1 MALKG
6 LVRRKTV
13 TEILQERKLLDEK
26 QLKTAQEE
34 AEKDDKP
41 LQQIIVEKGF
51 MKKPK
56 LLKVLSDEWG
66 VKAVDLSQ
74 MELDKEVVEIIP
86 ESVAKRHMAVPFAK
100 EESILFIAMADPKDF
115 FVSED
120 INLRTGL
127 EVQAYLAM
135 PWDILG
141 ALNTA
146 YGRAEGEGLAQLMED
161 ISSPDDGP
169 PEGDM
174 DISKDGPK
182 SDISDVDP
190 SAPEVEKWVNAIF
203 LSAIQG
209 GASDIH
215 IEPFEDPA
223 GKNSKILLRFRKD
236 GILKPGP
243 FVIPWAYRQAIS
255 AKLKILTN
263 SMNLTE
269 RRIPQS
275 GRIQILAGG
284 NPIEFRVEIV
294 PTVYGESAVLRI
306 LDRRSI
312 NVDIDVMGFMDDTKA
327 NLLGMLEGIGGKKN
341 FGLILVCG
349 PTGSGKST
357 TLYSCLNHINRP
369 DIKIL
374 TAENPVEYNLDGIIQ
389 VPVNPDLKLG
399 GDKRF
404 DFGAALRSF
413 LRLDPDVIMVG
424 EIRDGET
431 AHIAMEAAMTGH
443 LVFSTIHTNDSTS
456 TLSRITEMGVP
467 AYMVASTM
475 KAILAQRLGRRVCKD
490 CAVEHDPKPEDLL
503 IFKEHKVPIEKG
515 QKFKK
520 GEGCGTCNDTG
531 FKGRLGFHE
540 LLMMNDDLRKQC
552 LVSMAASD
560 IVPVAVEK
568 AGLRT
573 IMQDGLEKVKLGWTT
588 VREVL
593 GGQDTEEEAPAEE
606 AADAPAEAP
615 AEEEKK

>member
-1 MALKG
+1 MAFKG

-13 TEILQERKLLDEK
+13 GEILMGRKLLDEK
-26 QLKTAQEE
+26 QLKK
-34 AEKDDKP
+34 AEGHAKDKGYSV
-41 LQQIIVEKGF
+41 QQAIVELDLLKT
-51 MKKPK
+51 PR
-56 LLKVLSDEWG
+56 LLKVLSEEWQ

-74 MELDKEVVEIIP
+74 MELDEEIIDILP
-86 ESVAKRHMAVPFAK
+86 EAVARRHMAVPFAK
-100 EESILFIAMADPKDF
+100 EESVLFIAMADPKDF

-120 INLRTGL
+120 IHLRTGL
-127 EVQAYLAM
+127 DVQAYLAM
-135 PWDILG
+135 PWDIQA
-141 ALNTA
+141 ALNKA
-146 YGRAEGEGLAQLMED
+146 KGKEGDEALESLTDQLQQGTEA
-161 ISSPDDGP
+161 P
-169 PEGDM
+169 PEDGGE
-174 DISKDGPK
+174 IEKDAPK
-182 SDISDVDP
+182 SDISDVDA

-203 LSAIQG
+203 LAAIKNK
-209 GASDIH
+209 ASDIH
-215 IEPFEDPA
+215 IEPFEDPS
-223 GKNSKILLRFRKD
+223 GKRNRVLLRFRQD
-236 GILKPGP
+236 GMLKPGP
-243 FVIPWAYRQAIS
+243 FEIPWVYRGAIM

-312 NVDIDVMGFMDDTKA
+312 QVDINVMGFMDDTKA
-327 NLLGMLEGIGGKKN
+327 SLLGMLEGIGGKKN

-357 TLYSCLNHINRP
+357 TLYSCLNYINRP

-399 GDKRF
+399 ENKKF
-404 DFGAALRSF
+404 DFAAALRSF

-456 TLSRITEMGVP
+456 TLSRVAEMGVP

-475 KAILAQRLGRRVCKD
+475 KAVLAQRLGRRVCKE
-490 CAVEHDPKPEDLL
+490 CCKEVDPKPEELE
-503 IFKEHKVPIEKG
+503 IFKEHEVELPKG
-515 QKFKK
+515 IKFKK
-520 GEGCGTCNDTG
+520 GEGCDACKGTG

-540 LLMMNDDLRKQC
+540 LLVMNDDLRKQC
-552 LVSMAASD
+552 LVSMAATEV
-560 IVPVAVEK
+560 IPIAVK
-568 AGLRT
+568 TAKLRT
-573 IMQDGLEKVKLGWTT
+573 IMQDGLEKVKMGWTT

-593 GGQDTEEEAPAEE
+593 GGQEEES
-606 AADAPAEAP
+606 
-615 AEEEKK
+615 EEEKK

>member
-13 TEILQERKLLDEK
+13 AEILKERNLLSDE
-26 QLKTAQEE
+26 QLQKIGEQAKKEDKTI
-34 AEKDDKP
+34 
-41 LQQIIVEKGF
+41 QQVIVEEKL

-56 LLKVLSDEWG
+56 LLKVLSEEWK

-74 MELDKEVVEIIP
+74 MEPDKEVVSIIP
-86 ESVAKRHMAVPFAK
+86 EAVARRHHAVPFAK
-100 EESILFIAMADPKDF
+100 EESILFVAMADPKDF

-120 INLRTGL
+120 IHLRTGL
-127 EVQAYLAM
+127 EVQAYLTM
-135 PWDILG
+135 PWDIVV
-141 ALNTA
+141 ALNAA
-146 YGRAEGEGLAQLMED
+146 YGRAEGQALSKMIED
-161 ISSPDDGP
+161 VQRGEDGP
-169 PEGDM
+169 PDADGE
-174 DISKDGPK
+174 ISKEVPK
-182 SDISDVDP
+182 SDISEVDAG
-190 SAPEVEKWVNAIF
+190 APEVEKWVNAIF
-203 LSAIQG
+203 LSALQQ

-223 GKNSKILLRFRKD
+223 GKDSKILLRFRQD
-236 GILKPGP
+236 GMLRPGP
-243 FVIPWAYRQAIS
+243 FQIPWAYRQAIA

-275 GRIQILAGG
+275 GRIQILASG

-312 NVDIDVMGFMDDTKA
+312 QVDINKMGFMPDTLKQ
-327 NLLGMLEGIGGKKN
+327 LLGMLEGIGGKKN

-357 TLYSCLNHINRP
+357 TLYSALNYVNRP

-374 TAENPVEYNLDGIIQ
+374 TAENPVEYNLDGIVQ

-399 GDKRF
+399 GNKKF
-404 DFGAALRSF
+404 DFASALRSF

-443 LVFSTIHTNDSTS
+443 LVFSTIHTNDAPSS
-456 TLSRITEMGVP
+456 LSRVAEMGVP
-467 AYMVASTM
+467 VYMVASTM
-475 KAILAQRLGRRVCKD
+475 KAILAQRLGRRVCKE
-490 CAVEHDPKPEDLL
+490 CAEDTDPKPEDILL
-503 IFKEHKVPIEKG
+503 FKENNVELPDGH
-515 QKFKK
+515 KFKK
-520 GEGCGTCNDTG
+520 GKGCDVCKGTG
-531 FKGRLGFHE
+531 FKGRVGFHE
-540 LLMMNDDLRKQC
+540 LLVMSDKIRKTC
-552 LVSMAASD
+552 LKSMSSAGIAA
-560 IVPVAVEK
+560 VAQEE
-568 AGLRT
+568 GMRT
-573 IMQDGLEKVKLGWTT
+573 IMMDGLEKVKLGWTT

-593 GGQDTEEEAPAEE
+593 GGQEK
-606 AADAPAEAP
+606 
-615 AEEEKK
+615 EEEKK